1 MSTLEVNKITPVS
14 GGTTVTLG
22 NSGDTFNLASGA
34 TAGFGKVLQAVSNT
48 YASGQIQTTSSAMT
62 DAISQAITPATTSS
76 KVLVLL
82 CFNFHFEA
90 AAYGIGGRILRDS
103 TTIMTDS
110 ADSGSPNAYYH
121 TYLNSGNDYY
131 GKTSYMVLD
140 SPSTTSSTTYKY
152 QFGSYRNGYATR
164 FAQQGGATNST
175 ATLTLMEIAG

>member
-1 MSTLEVNKITPVS
+1 MGTIFVDNLQPQS
-14 GGTTVTLG
+14 GTSLTLG
-22 NSGDTFNLASGA
+22 TSGDSINLASGA

-82 CFNFHFEA
+82 CFNFHFA
-90 AAYGIGGRILRDS
+90 SDAYGVGGRILRDS

-110 ADSGSPNAYYH
+110 ADSASPNAYYH
-121 TYLNSGNDYY
+121 TYLVNQNFY
-131 GKTSYMVLD
+131 GKANYSVLD

-152 QFGSYRNGYATR
+152 QFGSYRNGYESR
-164 FAQQGGATNST
+164 FAQQGGAVNST
-175 ATLTLMEIAG
+175 ATMTLLEIAG